1 MMSQPST
8 DQTFSNITKTR
19 VEYIQHELNAFYRS
33 ADEIDVLWRAY
44 SRTTPVNFATLVS
57 TLVSGICSSVFFA
70 PPVFIVPALV
80 FSVLTVASGLHL
92 WFSFHVVPENR
103 FRRSVQKCKAF
114 AFKYELPPINHV
126 KHLMYVLQYF
136 LNITDRNALA
146 FHQALAEQNS
156 KITMLYLDNIDL
168 DDEADEEDKL
178 AND

>member
-8 DQTFSNITKTR
+8 DQTFSAIARTR

-44 SRTTPVNFATLVS
+44 SRTTPVNFAALVS

-70 PPVFIVPALV
+70 PPVFIAPALV
-80 FSVLTVASGLHL
+80 FSVLAVASGLHL
-92 WFSFHVVPENR
+92 WFSSHVVPENK

-136 LNITDRNALA
+136 LNITDRMRW
-146 FHQALAEQNS
+146 HS
-156 KITMLYLDNIDL
+156 I
-168 DDEADEEDKL
+168 
-178 AND
+178 

>member
-1 MMSQPST
+1 MMSQSSI
-8 DQTFSNITKTR
+8 DQTFSTIARTR

-44 SRTTPVNFATLVS
+44 SRTTPVNFAALVS
-57 TLVSGICSSVFFA
+57 TLVSGICSGIFFA

-80 FSVLTVASGLHL
+80 FSALAVASGIHL
-92 WFSFHVVPENR
+92 WFSLHVVPENK

-136 LNITDRNALA
+136 LNITDRNAKV
-146 FHQALAEQNS
+146 FHQALDKQHA
-156 KITMLYLDNIDL
+156 KILDLYIDNIDL